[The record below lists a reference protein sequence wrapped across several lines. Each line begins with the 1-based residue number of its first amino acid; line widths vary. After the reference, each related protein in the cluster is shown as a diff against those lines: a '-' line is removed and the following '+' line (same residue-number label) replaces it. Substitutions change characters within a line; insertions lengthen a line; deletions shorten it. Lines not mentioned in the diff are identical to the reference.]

1 VGWFLCHLQR
11 RRDNPLGDVVDVGQ
25 RLLGSTKKELR
36 LQLQHERELA
46 VVLDGRL
53 HLRQRGANL
62 VALLPLEEKVA
73 HGRFEQ
79 DEAHIRLRMG
89 GRPAG

>member
-1 VGWFLCHLQR
+1 MSWFSVHLKR
-11 RRDNPLGDVVDVGQ
+11 GRDNPLRDVVDVGQ
-25 RLLGSTKKELR
+25 RLLGSTEEELR

-46 VVLDGRL
+46 VVFDGCL

-62 VALLPLEEKVA
+62 VALLSLEEKVA

-79 DEAHIRLRMG
+79 DEAHVRLRMG